1 MSRLDLLIILHN
13 ATQLHLTID
22 IGNTRTKW
30 GLFNGGELV
39 QADTWDF
46 ADVEWLH
53 GLIQSHGVGQAI
65 ICSVADKSFAQ
76 ELATALSC
84 KCEVFTHQTPVPIIN
99 HYKTPETLGMD
110 RVAVVVGAFSLYK
123 NENVLVIDAGTC
135 ATVDFVDSQS
145 NYQGGSISPGMQ
157 MRLDAMHH
165 FTQRLPQFEAN
176 RAAKL
181 MGQTTEEAIQS
192 GAVNGFVLEME
203 GFIKHYQ
210 NETNDLMQVVTTG
223 GNGAFLAERLTLPT
237 QSFYPNLSLIGLNES
252 ILYAETLAL
261 KG

>member
-1 MSRLDLLIILHN
+1 MAINLS
-13 ATQLHLTID
+13 ID

-30 GLFNGGELV
+30 GLFNGRELV

-46 ADVEWLH
+46 ADVERLH
-53 GLIQSHGVGQAI
+53 GLIQSHGVRQAI
-65 ICSVADKSFAQ
+65 ICSVTDKVFAQ
-76 ELATALSC
+76 ELAAALSVSC
-84 KCEVFTHQTPVPIIN
+84 KCGVFTHESPIPISN
-99 HYKTPETLGMD
+99 QYKTPETLGMD
-110 RVAVVVGAFSLYK
+110 RLAAVVGAFSLYK

-135 ATVDFVDSQS
+135 AKIDFIDNKGS
-145 NYQGGSISPGMQ
+145 YQGGSISPGLQ

-176 RAAKL
+176 TAAKL
-181 MGQTTEEAIQS
+181 TGQTTEEAMQS

-203 GFIKHYQ
+203 GFVRQYK
-210 NETNDLMQVVTTG
+210 NETSGLMQIVTTG
-223 GNGAFLAERLTLPT
+223 GNGAFLAERLTLP
-237 QSFYPNLSLIGLNES
+237 PNFFIPHLTLIGLNES